1 MTQFSTRWLGGIAP
15 IVPDVLIPGTVLVTL
30 ANGKTGEFVLTIP
43 GSFRGESDFGQA
55 EVPARAVAK
64 VVMK

>member
-1 MTQFSTRWLGGIAP
+1 MTQFSARWLGGIAP

-30 ANGKTGEFVLTIP
+30 ANGKIGKFMSTIP

-55 EVPARAVAK
+55 EVSARS
-64 VVMK
+64 VVKMVMQ